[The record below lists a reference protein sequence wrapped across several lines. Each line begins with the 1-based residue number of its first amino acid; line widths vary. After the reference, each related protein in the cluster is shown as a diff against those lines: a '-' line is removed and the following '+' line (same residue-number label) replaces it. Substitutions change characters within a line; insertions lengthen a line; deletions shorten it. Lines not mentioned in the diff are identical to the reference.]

1 MTESSVG
8 GALNVRLNVHD
19 SDLRRHQTKLQGRG
33 LIRWFKNKNYP
44 TEMNN
49 EQHLRFSREFSRE
62 KPKFSRFPG
71 NFPGKIEIL
80 IIFPGNF
87 PGKKKKLLFSR
98 EFSRENR
105 KIYHFPG
112 KFPGK
117 SEQIDSKL

>member
-1 MTESSVG
+1 MGHFKYT
-8 GALNVRLNVHD
+8 ALFAKQMN
-19 SDLRRHQTKLQGRG
+19 RG

-87 PGKKKKLLFSR
+87 PGKTKKLLFSR

>member
-1 MTESSVG
+1 MYKHPSVCVLDG
-8 GALNVRLNVHD
+8 
-19 SDLRRHQTKLQGRG
+19 G
-33 LIRWFKNKNYP
+33 LIVFPLIEENVIP
-44 TEMNN
+44 
-49 EQHLRFSREFSRE
+49 FSREFSRE
-62 KPKFSRFPG
+62 NPKFSRFPG

-87 PGKKKKLLFSR
+87 PGKTKKLLFSR